1 MALERVVAVASAQW
15 GVIGGEQ
22 LRDCGL
28 SPGMIRSWRERGR
41 LHLHPHLPGVY
52 LVGHQHLP
60 SEGELT
66 AALLHAGP
74 GAGLCDAT
82 AVWWWE
88 LISETPP
95 LIHVCTTGRA
105 RSAGNVVVHHPAEVD
120 TTRQK
125 RLPVVPV
132 ERALREFAAH
142 APAGAIRQAL
152 AEADYRGRLD
162 LDALHAELGRGRR
175 GSARL
180 RRQLARHEPR
190 LARTRSGL
198 EKLFL
203 AICERYGVPL
213 PEMNYRIGRMTVDA
227 VWPVERLAV
236 EIDGHRG
243 HRTPF
248 QTTRDRRREFHA
260 RAAGFAHVRYSED
273 QLVDEPALV
282 GRDLLRSLAAAAAR
296 R

>member
-1 MALERVVAVASAQW
+1 MASERAVAVASAQW

-28 SPGMIRSWRERGR
+28 TAGLIRSWRERGR
-41 LHLHPHLPGVY
+41 LHPHPQLPGIY
-52 LVGHQHLP
+52 LVGHRHVP
-60 SEGELT
+60 IEGELT

-82 AVWWWE
+82 ALWWGE
-88 LISETPP
+88 LIAEPSTV
-95 LIHVCTTGRA
+95 IHVCTTGRA
-105 RSAGNVVVHHPAEVD
+105 RSCGAVVVHHPGEVE
-120 TTRQK
+120 TVRLK

-142 APAGAIRQAL
+142 ARPGEIRQAL

-162 LDALHAELGRGRR
+162 LAAIHAELGRGRR

-190 LARTRSGL
+190 LARTRSEL

-203 AICERYGVPL
+203 EICERYGVPL
-213 PEMNYRIGRMTVDA
+213 PEINYRIGRMTVDA
-227 VWPVERLAV
+227 VWPAARLAV
-236 EIDGHRG
+236 EVDGHGG
-243 HRTPF
+243 HRSRF

-260 RAAGFAHVRYSED
+260 RAAGFTHARYAED
-273 QLVDEPALV
+273 QLDDEPELV
-282 GRDLLRSLAAAAAR
+282 AHDLLRLLAAAVSLR
-296 R
+296 